1 MAPRLRQEHASRP
14 DQEDFVTTRAVYLH
28 IGAPKTGT
36 SFLQRK
42 IWLNRAELE
51 EQGFRFPPGTRAA
64 QFDAVADLRGGMWAD
79 KRLAATWSDLVAQ
92 VHDGDGVAVVSEEL
106 LCGTPDEG
114 IERIMASLAP
124 VPVHV
129 VVGARDIARQIPA
142 EWQQGIR
149 ARSATSYPDFLERLR
164 TDPEHSLWQMQDPT
178 KVYERWGPH
187 LEPGHFHV
195 LTLPPPG
202 GDPDELWRRF
212 CSVVGAD
219 PGVPHAPAGVTNPSL
234 GLAEAEVLRRFN
246 GMLGD
251 RFPMRDRYIR
261 VVRDNIMRDAL
272 LGSPDA
278 EPIGLPAQ
286 DVTWLRERGSEV
298 VERLRSLGDAVD
310 VVGSLDDLLP
320 GAVRSARLPADL
332 SDGEILDAALRAWVR
347 QHEVIEERMDRRAAR
362 RRSAAGG
369 AQGVAAGGG
378 DGTVAPATPVTE
390 RRGLVDRVR
399 GARRRRG

>member
-1 MAPRLRQEHASRP
+1 M
-14 DQEDFVTTRAVYLH
+14 TTRALYLH

-42 IWLNRAELE
+42 LWLNRAELE
-51 EQGFRFPPGTRAA
+51 QQGFAFPTGTRAA
-64 QFDAVADLRGGMWAD
+64 QFDAVADLRGGMWGE
-79 KRLAATWSDLVAQ
+79 KKLAATWSDLVEQ
-92 VHDGDGVAVVSEEL
+92 VHAGEGVAIVSEEL

-129 VVGARDIARQIPA
+129 IVGARDIARQVPA
-142 EWQQGIR
+142 EWQQALR
-149 ARSATSYPDFLERLR
+149 ARSATGYPEFLERLR
-164 TDPEHSLWQMQDPT
+164 TESAHPMWNVQDPV
-178 KVYERWGPH
+178 KVYERWAPH
-187 LEPGHFHV
+187 LEPGRFHL

-202 GDPDELWRRF
+202 GDPGELWRRF
-212 CSVVGAD
+212 CSIIGAEPD
-219 PGVPHAPAGVTNPSL
+219 VPHTPEGLTNPSL

-246 GMLGD
+246 GLLGD

-261 VVRDNIMRDAL
+261 VVRDNITRDAL
-272 LGSPDA
+272 LGAPDA
-278 EPIGLPAQ
+278 EPIGVPDGDIA
-286 DVTWLRERGSEV
+286 WLEERGRGV
-298 VERLRSLGDAVD
+298 VAQLRALGDAVD

-320 GAVRSARLPADL
+320 GTVRSARLPADL
-332 SDGEILDAALRAWVR
+332 TDGEILDAALRAWVR

-362 RRSAAGG
+362 RRGAEGNAGNAG
-369 AQGVAAGGG
+369 KTGDAGNAQSVAAGVGALASS
-378 DGTVAPATPVTE
+378 APAVTE